1 LKSKVKF
8 QTLAGLALVFIF
20 FSCATNPDILA
31 RADAAAQDGNFEQ
44 VLTHIDGER
53 NNSGRR
59 RRGTGVWGDPRN
71 DILFYLDRG
80 MIAHYAGLYLESFQ
94 ALQRAEQLIE
104 EAFTRSLTQDIGTL
118 LLNDNVREYRGENYE
133 DLYIN
138 VFNALNLHFLGN
150 LEGALVEI
158 RRLNEKL
165 NVLADRYERVARRVL
180 DSDPNL
186 DSMHIPMEASRFSN
200 SALAR
205 YLGILFYRA
214 VGNTDGVRIEYEELA
229 RAFALAPDIYSHP
242 IPSSVSEELSVPAG
256 MARLN
261 IIAFTG
267 LSPYKQEAHILIPLP
282 FPPPNSSAR
291 IALPVMVQR
300 PQAIN
305 RVEVLLD
312 SGQHFSLELLEDM
325 SAVAKE
331 TFRSTYSLTVLRSTA
346 RAITR
351 ATAAGI
357 GAQIA
362 ADRSGE
368 GMGLLVGLLGRVFVE
383 AAERADTRIS
393 RFFPARAL
401 VGGINLEPGTY
412 TIMINFYGPFGLVNS
427 QFRKIE
433 VREGILNLKRFVWL
447 E

>member
-1 LKSKVKF
+1 MKSRVKF
-8 QTLAGLALVFIF
+8 QNLIWLASLLTVA
-20 FSCATNPDILA
+20 SCATHPDNIA
-31 RADAAAQDGNFEQ
+31 RIDSAAQDGYFEE
-44 VLTHIDGER
+44 VLTQIDGER
-53 NNSGRR
+53 NRRR
-59 RRGTGVWGDPRN
+59 RRGSVWNDPRN

-80 MIAHYAGLYLESFQ
+80 MIAHYAGLYWESFQ

-104 EAFTRSLTQDIGTL
+104 EAFTRSLTQDIGAL

-165 NVLADRYERVARRVL
+165 NLLADRYERVARRVL

-186 DSMHIPMEASRFSN
+186 EPMHIPMEASRFSN

-214 VGNTDGVRIEYEELA
+214 AGNIDGVRIEHEELI
-229 RAFALAPDIYSHP
+229 RAFELAPDVYTHP
-242 IPSSVSEELSVPAG
+242 IPTSVSDELSVPAG

-267 LSPYKQEAHILIPLP
+267 LSPFKQEEHIIVPLP
-282 FPPPNSSAR
+282 FPPPNHSAR
-291 IALPVMVQR
+291 IALPVLIER

-305 RVEVLLD
+305 HVEVRLS
-312 SGQHFSLELLEDM
+312 SGQRFALELLEDM
-325 SAVAKE
+325 GAVAKE

-346 RAITR
+346 RAVTR
-351 ATAAGI
+351 ATAAGV
-357 GAQIA
+357 GAQVA
-362 ADRSGE
+362 ADRGGE
-368 GMGLLVGLLGRVFVE
+368 GMGILVGLLGRVFVE

-401 VGGINLEPGTY
+401 VGGINLEPGFY
-412 TIMINFYGPFGLVNS
+412 TVMINFYGPSGLVNS
-427 QFRKIE
+427 QFRDIE
-433 VREGILNLKRFVWL
+433 VRENTLNLKRFVWL
-447 E
+447 K

>member
-1 LKSKVKF
+1 MKSKQKIQVIAIALPVF
-8 QTLAGLALVFIF
+8 FVLA
-20 FSCATNPDILA
+20 SCAGNPDAIA
-31 RADAAAQDGNFEQ
+31 KIDAAAQDGFFEE
-44 VLTHIDGER
+44 VLAQMDAER
-53 NNSGRR
+53 NRRGRR
-59 RRGTGVWGDPRN
+59 GSSVWNDPRN

-80 MIAHYAGLYLESFQ
+80 MIAHYAGLYWESFLS
-94 ALQRAEQLIE
+94 LQRAELLIE

-138 VFNALNLHFLGN
+138 VFNALNLHFIGN

-165 NVLADRYERVARRVL
+165 NLLADRYERVAQRVL

-186 DSMHIPMEASRFSN
+186 DLSHIPMEASRFSN

-214 VGNTDGVRIEYEELA
+214 AGNLDGVRIEHEELL
-229 RAFALAPDIYSHP
+229 RAFELAPEVYAHP
-242 IPSSVSEELSVPAG
+242 VPSSVSEELSVPAG

-261 IIAFTG
+261 VIAFTG
-267 LSPYKQEAHILIPLP
+267 LSPFKREQNIIIPLP
-282 FPPPNSSAR
+282 FPPPNHSAR
-291 IALPVMVQR
+291 IALPVMVER

-305 RVEVLLD
+305 RVEVVLNT
-312 SGQHFSLELLEDM
+312 GQRFDLELLEDM

-351 ATAAGI
+351 ATAAGV
-357 GAQIA
+357 GAQLA
-362 ADRSGE
+362 ADTSGD
-368 GMGLLVGLLGRVFVE
+368 GLGILVGLLGRIFVE

-401 VGGINLEPGTY
+401 VGGINLEPGAYRITV
-412 TIMINFYGPFGLVNS
+412 NFYGPFGLVNS
-427 QFRKIE
+427 QFGQIE
-433 VREGILNLKRFVWL
+433 ARENILNLKRFVWL